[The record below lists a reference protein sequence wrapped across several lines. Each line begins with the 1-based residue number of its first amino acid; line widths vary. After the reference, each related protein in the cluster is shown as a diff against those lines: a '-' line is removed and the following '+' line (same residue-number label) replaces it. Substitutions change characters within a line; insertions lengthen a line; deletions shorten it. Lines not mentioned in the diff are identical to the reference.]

1 LAAKIPNPNSRG
13 ILTSGDEIFG
23 GDFWKCFSVSAAGI
37 RFDKT
42 KGLDVDNVV
51 DRVIPLLIDLHDDQ
65 CRDTKKNAATGAL
78 DVDDMMPEQRKQ
90 IDSADQAAASL
101 AAESELLT
109 NGRKKRKAQTPDEQS
124 KAEETADALKKRREL
139 VAAEAK
145 KGDDLDE
152 MLSNVLK
159 CEASSDQIERELQQ
173 QVKKSQTYSEIWILL
188 VNAASWNTEECYHEF
203 AETRERDGWVDSQM
217 A

>member
-1 LAAKIPNPNSRG
+1 VRWLPQEPNFRTDLHACWEFFKHNWCCPVSKDHLTKCLGTFWPKERMNSECAAFQGNQILGETYYKILRIIFALAAKIPNPNSRG

-23 GDFWKCFSVSAAGI
+23 EDFWKCFSVTAAGI

-90 IDSADQAAASL
+90 IDSVDQAAASL

-109 NGRKKRKAQTPDEQS
+109 NDRKKENRKRQMSRER
-124 KAEETADALKKRREL
+124 LKKPRMR
-139 VAAEAK
+139 
-145 KGDDLDE
+145 
-152 MLSNVLK
+152 
-159 CEASSDQIERELQQ
+159 
-173 QVKKSQTYSEIWILL
+173 
-188 VNAASWNTEECYHEF
+188 
-203 AETRERDGWVDSQM
+203 
-217 A
+217 